1 MQKCLSI
8 GIHLLKPSVLCDNVT
23 SVLFVDHQTYSQY
36 NTVFKY

>member
-8 GIHLLKPSVLCDNVT
+8 GIHLLKLSVLCDNVT
-23 SVLFVDHQTYSQY
+23 FEFSIDHQTCIQY